1 MKLAIYL
8 RVSTD
13 KQAEQG
19 LGLDVQ
25 ETAARAW
32 AKTNG
37 HKVASVVADEA
48 ISGASDLEARP
59 GLLEVMDLVRTSHV
73 GGVLVY
79 RLDRLAR
86 DLIVQE
92 TLLGEFRRLGGQ
104 VFSTSDAEAS
114 YLTDDPADPSR
125 KLIRQVLGAVAEYE
139 RAMTALRLQ
148 SGRAA
153 KASSGGYAYGAPP
166 LGYVADEGELVLHP
180 DEAETLARIYEL
192 RDQGGSL
199 REIAAV
205 LEAERHRTKR
215 GGTRWH
221 PNTLSR
227 ILARPRPETV
237 TP

>member
-1 MKLAIYL
+1 MKLVSYL

-13 KQAEQG
+13 KQADQG

-25 ETAARAW
+25 ETAARTW

-37 HKVASVVADEA
+37 HKLATVVADEG

-59 GLLEVMDLVRTSHV
+59 GLLEVMDLVRSGQV

-104 VFSTSDAEAS
+104 VFSTSEAEAN
-114 YLTDDPADPSR
+114 YVTDDPSDPSR

-153 KASSGGYAYGAPP
+153 KATAGGYAYGAPS
-166 LGYVADEGELVLHP
+166 LGYVAEDGELALCS
-180 DEAETLARIYEL
+180 DEADTLARIYEL
-192 RDQGGSL
+192 HDQGKSL
-199 REIAAV
+199 REIAVA
-205 LEAERHRTKR
+205 LEAEQRPTKR

-227 ILARPRPETV
+227 ILARPRPEKAT
-237 TP
+237 T

>member
-1 MKLAIYL
+1 MKPAIYL

-13 KQAEQG
+13 KQADHG

-25 ETAARAW
+25 ETAARTW
-32 AKTNG
+32 AKTHG
-37 HKVASVVADEA
+37 HKVATVIADEG

-59 GLLEVMDLVRTSHV
+59 GLVEVMDLIRSGRV
-73 GGVLVY
+73 GGVVVY

-104 VFSTSDAEAS
+104 VFSSSAAEAN

-153 KASSGGYAYGAPP
+153 KATAGGYAYGAPP
-166 LGYVADEGELVLHP
+166 LGYVAEDGELSLCP

-192 RDQGGSL
+192 RDEGKSL
-199 REIAAV
+199 REIAVV
-205 LEAERHRTKR
+205 LETEDRPTKR
-215 GGTRWH
+215 GGSRWH

-227 ILARPRPETV
+227 ILARPRPEKVPT
-237 TP
+237 